1 MQNSASLFQRK
12 LYLVFLFNLVVIF
25 YISFQYIHFLENIE
39 GFWLKIYL
47 ALTTMS
53 HFFLLGSLPL
63 LLSLLLFKLTKSE
76 KITRIVHIL
85 LSALILMVI
94 KLDAVIFEQFRYHLS
109 PIVFKLVFGKRA
121 SDIFQFSTF
130 NIVLAILFV
139 FLLIGLQILFYF
151 LAQKFSNRNKKL
163 YVKPTLIVWFLALL
177 TSHLVYA
184 WSDANYFRPVTQI
197 KNVFPVFYPLT
208 ADSLLM
214 KLGLVDLE
222 KAKKNEQMAMQQA
235 SQNVQY
241 PLKPIVSSPI
251 HPKKNILYL
260 VIDTWR
266 HGLMNEQVTPNIYAF
281 SKRCQVFENH
291 YSGSNMTTGG
301 IFSLFYGIPATYFD
315 TFTGQEI
322 QPVMM
327 AELQRQKY
335 QLDILSSSNVEN
347 PPFNRNVFSHI
358 PNLRLASKAERPANR
373 DQEINDLWLQHFG
386 QLTQKPEPFFGFLFY
401 DSAHG
406 FDYPDQYPIVFKPS
420 LKEVNYLELTDD
432 YDPTEFI
439 NRYKNSLHYIDS
451 LIGKVLHQLEQ
462 SGQLNNTIV
471 VITSDHG
478 QEFNDNH
485 KGYWQHGGN
494 FTDEQI
500 KTPML
505 IFDASKLPKLHTEQ
519 TLHYD
524 LAPTIMQHYLGVK
537 NKISEY
543 SFGCDMFQPIV
554 RKSFIC
560 GYNQRFAVVEQNQI
574 TNIYPSGLF
583 DVTDKKLNPLSDEQI
598 NYELVTQEMKNL
610 NRFFK
615 KKN

>member
-1 MQNSASLFQRK
+1 MQNSASSFQRK
-12 LYLVFLFNLVVIF
+12 LYLVFLLNLVVIF

-63 LLSLLLFKLTKSE
+63 LLSLLLFRLTKSE
-76 KITRIVHIL
+76 KITRIVHIA

-163 YVKPTLIVWFLALL
+163 HIKPTLIVWFLALL

-222 KAKKNEQMAMQQA
+222 KAKRNEQMSIEQSA
-235 SQNVQY
+235 QNVQY
-241 PLKPIVSSPI
+241 PLNPIVSEAIQPQ
-251 HPKKNILYL
+251 KNILYL

-327 AELQRQKY
+327 AELQKQKY

-358 PNLRLASKAERPANR
+358 PNLRLASKAERPADR
-373 DQEINDLWLQHFG
+373 DQEINDLWLQHFE
-386 QLTQKPEPFFGFLFY
+386 QLTQKPKPFFGFLFY

-432 YDPTEFI
+432 YEPTEFI

-451 LIGKVLHQLEQ
+451 LIGKVLDQLEQ

-494 FTDEQI
+494 FTDYQI

-505 IFDASKLPKLHTEQ
+505 IFDASKSPKLHTEQ

-543 SFGCDMFQPIV
+543 SFGCDMFQPMK

-583 DVTDKKLNPLSDEQI
+583 DVTDKKLKPLSDEQI
-598 NYELVTQEMKNL
+598 NYELVSQEMKNL